1 MKTTGSGAESQQL
14 DGGRWIESPLQSRIL
29 KYNGLRSGAPA
40 GGWWGRAPSNPPK
53 NLMFFAMFVFFI
65 LEISPRKDEDISGGG
80 RAAAQFNEILHR
92 GWASFKH
99 KDGLYSQ
106 ITIYTV

>member
-1 MKTTGSGAESQQL
+1 MEGGGSNLPSKVELSNITGSGVERRLAVGGAE
-14 DGGRWIESPLQSRIL
+14 
-29 KYNGLRSGAPA
+29 
-40 GGWWGRAPSNPPK
+40 PPQTHQK
-53 NLMFFAMFVFFI
+53 KSHVFCDVCIFI

-99 KDGLYSQ
+99 KDGL
-106 ITIYTV
+106 

>member
-1 MKTTGSGAESQQL
+1 MAGGGSILTSKVEFSNITGSGVERRQAVGGAE
-14 DGGRWIESPLQSRIL
+14 
-29 KYNGLRSGAPA
+29 
-40 GGWWGRAPSNPPK
+40 PPQTHQK

-99 KDGLYSQ
+99 KDGL
-106 ITIYTV
+106 